1 MWPGFRWVRR
11 FMIGVFLLLFVLPT
25 AMAALLTAWFAGW
38 TGAVMAAIIGAAVLT
53 AGVLLARFLFRGYR
67 ATTELVAATT
77 RLADGD
83 YATRVSVDASP
94 AFAPINASFNDMA
107 RRLETADDL
116 RRSLL
121 ADVGHELRT
130 PLTII
135 RGELEAMA
143 DGVRQVNEAEIRRLL
158 VDVANMERLL
168 EDLRTLSA
176 TEAGVLGLYREPVDV
191 GELVVSVV
199 DRFRFDADARGIGL
213 RVLVD
218 DRLVAPS
225 VDGEDGW
232 SEPVEADLDAHR
244 IAEVVSNL
252 VTNALRAVGSDGLI
266 QIRVTTEPGDDGRV
280 VVIEVEDDGVG
291 IPADQVD
298 VVFDRF
304 HKSAHST
311 GSGLGLTISRDLV
324 EAHGGS
330 IEVAGSGPVGTVM
343 TVRLPPTAG

>member
-1 MWPGFRWVRR
+1 
-11 FMIGVFLLLFVLPT
+11 MIGVFLLLFVLPT

-38 TGAVMAAIIGAAVLT
+38 TGAVVAVIVGAAVLV

-67 ATTELVAATT
+67 ATTELVAATA

-83 YATRVSVDASP
+83 YATRVSVDAPP
-94 AFAPINASFNDMA
+94 AFAPIIASFNDMA
-107 RRLETADDL
+107 RRLETADAL

-143 DGVRQVNEAEIRRLL
+143 DGVREVNEAAIRRLL
-158 VDVANMERLL
+158 VDVAGMERLL

-176 TEAGVLGLYREPVDV
+176 TEAGVLGLYREQVDV
-191 GELVVSVV
+191 VGLVVSVV
-199 DRFRFDADARGIGL
+199 DRFRLEAEARDIGL
-213 RVLVD
+213 RVLVH
-218 DRLVAPS
+218 DRQVAPS
-225 VDGEDGW
+225 VDGGDGW
-232 SEPVEADLDAHR
+232 PEPVEAEVDAHR
-244 IAEVVSNL
+244 IAEVISNL
-252 VTNALRAVGSDGLI
+252 VTNAMRAVGSHGLI
-266 QIRVTTEPGDDGRV
+266 QIGVTSEPGDDGRA
-280 VVIEVEDDGVG
+280 VVIRVEDDGVG

-330 IEVAGSGPVGTVM
+330 IEVAGGGPVGTIM